1 MFNFSENLKEELLI
15 EGRGEETAHSG
26 FSNEHFTHQHL
37 TEYVKHLGAGGSHET
52 GIEKINR
59 AKFNPAK
66 IKPDHPLQNAV
77 RAIGSEEVGKIH
89 DDSKNTAIAIV
100 NHLRNNYNLGVS
112 GSHHVGKVGSAGEEE
127 VRKLTGKPSNAD
139 VVVET
144 VTPKK
149 KKGFALAH
157 IEHIGASLKYSKGAK
172 GDVKIYAP
180 SISHMAEIIEDHHEE
195 MHGKRLGIQESIR
208 AAANSGL
215 AAQRAIVKKHAAA
228 LKRHFSSAEFTRNKD
243 PKHVK
248 KYLGKVSGAEDL
260 EKGVLNAAG
269 MSYIRNH
276 PKLRAIY
283 DEMASENLK
292 MKQTIA
298 GHLHR
303 GITGVLGNQ
312 KAGTKG
318 KNVQESLVRTMA
330 NIQRPEESD
339 SLPTF
344 LVSTERGKGSQIH
357 DIHAHFQ
364 RHFDE
369 NGFGVHSYSKGAS
382 TLKVG
387 PTNLTVD
394 ARPATT
400 GNPLNNP
407 INVSVSSSALKKGSE
422 NSKKKLNEML
432 LEAKAN
438 KAAAAF
444 ERMQSSSA
452 VAQKNKQIQQSREN
466 ADSASKNQSYNRK
479 SRDANIAARAVQ
491 KHSNQGQ
498 TQTFWR
504 DEDGIPH
511 VGGGEFAVNMAKAV
525 NLSDRSPNLS
535 EEAPANAM
543 GTAGISGAQ
552 TAVDAGI
559 AGYDLPIG
567 MVRRK
572 PPKMFAGKA
581 VFTVPSSDFYN
592 ATLGKRKGKH
602 YRSYVKGE
610 LGEEVRQYALEN
622 KNAPIILEDET
633 TGAMM
638 YLKYGKEK

>member
-1 MFNFSENLKEELLI
+1 MLNFSRYLKEELLT

-37 TEYVKHLGAGGSHET
+37 TEYVRHLGAGGSHET
-52 GIEKINR
+52 GIEKITR

-66 IKPDHPLQNAV
+66 IKPDHPLQNAM
-77 RAIGSEEVGKIH
+77 RAIGSDEVGRIH
-89 DDSKNTAIAIV
+89 DDSKNTAVAII
-100 NHLRNNYNLGVS
+100 NHLRSNYNLGVS

-157 IEHIGASLKYSKGAK
+157 MEHIGASLKYSKGAK

-208 AAANSGL
+208 AATNSGL

-303 GITGVLGNQ
+303 GITAVLGNQ

-318 KNVQESLVRTMA
+318 KKVQESLVRTMA

-344 LVSTERGKGSQIH
+344 LVSTERGRGTQIH

-387 PTNLTVD
+387 PANLTVD

-407 INVSVSSSALKKGSE
+407 INVSVSSSALKKGKE
-422 NSKKKLNEML
+422 EKNKLKESLELLKERRSQAEKQAAAVERSRRASDVAERGRQIKAKDYSADSQKSNEKAARRDN
-432 LEAKAN
+432 EEYRKVRAN
-438 KAAAAF
+438 KRQARDIHQAGQFSFGNLTAKDNAL
-444 ERMQSSSA
+444 
-452 VAQKNKQIQQSREN
+452 RE
-466 ADSASKNQSYNRK
+466 D
-479 SRDANIAARAVQ
+479 
-491 KHSNQGQ
+491 
-498 TQTFWR
+498 
-504 DEDGIPH
+504 
-511 VGGGEFAVNMAKAV
+511 
-525 NLSDRSPNLS
+525 
-535 EEAPANAM
+535 APANAM

-552 TAVDAGI
+552 TAVDAGV

-567 MVRRK
+567 MVRRS
-572 PPKMFAGKA
+572 PPKMFGGKR
-581 VFTVPSSDFYN
+581 VFTVPSGDYYK
-592 ATLGKRKGKH
+592 ATLGRKKGQH
-602 YRSYVKGE
+602 WRSMVNGP
-610 LGEEVRQYALEN
+610 LGEEIRQYALEN
-622 KNAPIILEDET
+622 KEAPIIVEDET

-638 YLKYGKEK
+638 YLRYGKR